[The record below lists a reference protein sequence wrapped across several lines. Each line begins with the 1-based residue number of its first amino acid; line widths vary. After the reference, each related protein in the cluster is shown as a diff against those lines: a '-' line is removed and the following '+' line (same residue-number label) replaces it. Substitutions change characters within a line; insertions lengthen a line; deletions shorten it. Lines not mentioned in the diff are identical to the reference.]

1 MGIIMRF
8 SLEVLEAL
16 GAYVFVIRATNE
28 TGDFTSFYIKDLE
41 VVMSRIIKEKED
53 ITNISKGLFKA
64 LIANNLLEYNSGHIA
79 FLVY

>member
-8 SLEVLEAL
+8 SLEVLAD
-16 GAYVFVIRATNE
+16 YYFVIQATNE
-28 TGDFTSFYIKDLE
+28 TGEFTSFYIKDLK
-41 VVMSRIIKEKED
+41 VVMSRIIQENED

-64 LIANNLLEYNSGHIA
+64 LIANDLLEYESRNVA